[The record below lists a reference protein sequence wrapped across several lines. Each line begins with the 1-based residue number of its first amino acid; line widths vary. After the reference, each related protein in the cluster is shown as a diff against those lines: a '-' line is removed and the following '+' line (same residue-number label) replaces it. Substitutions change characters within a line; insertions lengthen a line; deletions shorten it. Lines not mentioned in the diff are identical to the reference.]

1 MGSREICFSQNCTKL
16 WKKLDV
22 ICLSSILCDWLVR
35 GVILKS
41 QMFADFKKLYY
52 WKKDLF
58 ILRILFGVFSEQKI
72 EFLVRKV
79 VHAAS
84 SGSLLASMFKSMNAN
99 ESLSCFKVPQLA

>member
-52 WKKDLF
+52 WKKT
-58 ILRILFGVFSEQKI
+58 FSYSGYFSGF
-72 EFLVRKV
+72 FLSKKLSFWSEKLSMLPVRG
-79 VHAAS
+79 AS
-84 SGSLLASMFKSMNAN
+84 LHQCSKAWMLMNH
-99 ESLSCFKVPQLA
+99 